1 MCNYDWASMKKRLSL
16 TYREQRISLLCIIAV
31 LLTASAIPHSIAFAQ
46 KKGIE
51 IPYVPTPMPV
61 VKQMLH
67 MANLDSTDYLID
79 LGSGD
84 GRVVI
89 AAAKMGAV
97 AHGVDINPVLNVK
110 ARRNASEAGVRER
123 VIFLEKDLFYEDISR
138 ASVVTMYLLPSIN
151 LALRPILL
159 EQLTP
164 GTRLISHS
172 FDMGDWKPDK
182 WWQSNPDSTNGRMHP
197 LYMWII
203 PAEVAGDWSWSL
215 DGRIFSANISQEYQ
229 EVSVSVSAGDN
240 PGNVIEPKLK
250 GGRIRF
256 RLDLNNEYHIYSGAL
271 EDNAFRGTVQIY
283 RSDTRLVLPWEAF
296 QE

>member
-1 MCNYDWASMKKRLSL
+1 MTMKRRLSL
-16 TYREQRISLLCIIAV
+16 HSIDPLLTLFCIIAFIFV
-31 LLTASAIPHSIAFAQ
+31 TTPVPDSTVHAQ

-67 MANLDSTDYLID
+67 MADVDSTDYLID

-110 ARRNASEAGVRER
+110 ARRNASEAGVRDR

-164 GTRLISHS
+164 GTRLVSHS
-172 FDMGDWKPDK
+172 FDMGEWKPDK
-182 WWQSNPDSTNGRMHP
+182 WWQSNPDSTKGRMHP

-203 PAEVAGDWSWSL
+203 PAEVSGEWSWSL
-215 DGRIFSANISQEYQ
+215 DGRVFSASISQEYQ
-229 EVSVSVSAGDN
+229 QISVSVREGNN
-240 PGNVIEPKLK
+240 PGKVLEPKLK
-250 GGRIRF
+250 GERIRF
-256 RLDLNNEYHIYSGAL
+256 RLDLNDEYHIYSGAL
-271 EDNAFRGTVQIY
+271 DGNEFRGTVQIY
-283 RSDTRLVLPWEAF
+283 RPETRMVLPWEAYR
-296 QE
+296 E

>member
-1 MCNYDWASMKKRLSL
+1 MKTLHSLNKTHQSLSL
-16 TYREQRISLLCIIAV
+16 LRYTVFVFII
-31 LLTASAIPHSIAFAQ
+31 TFITTSTGNAQ

-67 MANLDSTDYLID
+67 MADVGSTDYLID

-110 ARRNASEAGVRER
+110 ARRNASEAGVRDR

-164 GTRLISHS
+164 GTRLVSHS
-172 FDMGDWKPDK
+172 FDMGGWKPDK
-182 WWQSNPDSTNGRMHP
+182 WWQSNPDSTKGRMHP

-203 PAEVAGDWSWSL
+203 PAEVSGDWSWSL
-215 DGRIFSANISQEYQ
+215 DGSIFSANISQEYQ
-229 EVSVSVSAGDN
+229 NISVSVQAD
-240 PGNVIEPKLK
+240 GNTGKVLEPKLK
-250 GGRIRF
+250 GERIRF
-256 RLDLNNEYHIYSGAL
+256 RLDLNDEYHLYSGAL
-271 EDNAFRGTVQIY
+271 DGNEFRGTVQIY
-283 RSDTRLVLPWEAF
+283 RPDTRVILPWEAYR
-296 QE
+296 E

>member
-1 MCNYDWASMKKRLSL
+1 MKKRFSL
-16 TYREQRISLLCIIAV
+16 TYTKQLISLLCIIAV
-31 LLTASAIPHSIAFAQ
+31 LHVWTAIPDSIAHAQ

-51 IPYVPTPMPV
+51 IPYVPTPLSV

-67 MANLDSTDYLID
+67 MADVDSTDYLID

-110 ARRNASEAGVRER
+110 ARRNASEAGVGNR

-164 GTRLISHS
+164 GTRLVSHS

-182 WWQSNPDSTNGRMHP
+182 WWQSNPDSTKGRMHP

-203 PAEVAGDWSWSL
+203 PADVSGDWSWSL
-215 DGRIFSANISQEYQ
+215 DGNIFSANISQEYQ
-229 EVSVSVSAGDN
+229 AISVSMSRGED
-240 PGNVIEPKLK
+240 PGNISEPKLK
-250 GGRIRF
+250 GKRIRF
-256 RLDLNNEYHIYSGAL
+256 RLDLNNEYHIYSGAM
-271 EDNAFRGTVQIY
+271 EGNEIRGTVQVY
-283 RSDTRLVLPWEAF
+283 RPEKQLVFPWGAF
-296 QE
+296 RE